1 MQKRNRM
8 VEKIGWGGVLAA
20 LSLFAFVSAGRA
32 ATPIT
37 FQHGQTQ
44 AHAYG
49 HLQGIHSVAHF
60 YFRAR
65 AGQHVKVEITG
76 RGPTRGVVTTPGGQ
90 QDGSPG
96 GVVFDDTVTQT
107 GRYRLRV
114 TEDTMAEAWHGRV
127 RVDVWRH

>member
-1 MQKRNRM
+1 MKRHRR
-8 VEKIGWGGVLAA
+8 VHVTGAGSALAT
-20 LSLFAFVSAGRA
+20 LLFLAVVGTAGA

-37 FQHGQTQ
+37 FRHGHAH

-49 HLQGIHSVAHF
+49 ILRGIHSKARFTFHV
-60 YFRAR
+60 R
-65 AGQHVKVEITG
+65 AGQHVRVKITG
-76 RGPTRGVVTTPGGQ
+76 QGPTRGIVTSPQGQ

-107 GRYRLRV
+107 GRYRLLV
-114 TEDTMAEAWHGRV
+114 TEDSMAEAWHGRV